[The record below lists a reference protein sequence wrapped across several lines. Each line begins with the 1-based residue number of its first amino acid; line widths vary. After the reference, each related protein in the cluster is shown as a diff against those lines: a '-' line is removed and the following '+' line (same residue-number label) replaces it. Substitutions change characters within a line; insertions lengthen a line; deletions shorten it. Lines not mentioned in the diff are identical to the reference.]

1 MPSRILILTN
11 GHLCRNP
18 RVVKEASTL
27 GRAGYEV
34 RVLHV
39 KTSSEFEAL
48 DADLTKSAPF
58 QRDAIDLRPHAGA
71 APFAR
76 RLRHWL
82 AREACA
88 RWGLASAGSLGP
100 AGSLWRRARAWPAD
114 LTIVHNEVAHA
125 VGLRLQRSGR
135 RVAADIEDWHS
146 EDLLPADRAR
156 RPLALLRRNER
167 ELLLRCV
174 HTTTTSH
181 ALSDGLFARYG
192 GRRPEVITNSFP
204 LQSLA
209 RPRSASKPPRLFW
222 FSQTIG
228 PGRGL
233 EEFFASW
240 QLCRQPS
247 EVVLLGAIAPGYE
260 AALLGSLPADRRA
273 GVHLRPLVPP
283 AALPD
288 VIAEHDL
295 GLALEQSFIVN
306 RDLTITNKILQ
317 YLNAGL
323 AIVAS
328 NTAGQR
334 EVLAAAPPAGR
345 IVSLDQPALFA
356 ATLDAMLANRDALA
370 TSRRAARRLA
380 EDIYCWER
388 EEPRLLALVARALT
402 DRT

>member
-39 KTSSEFEAL
+39 QTSSEFEAL
-48 DADLTKSAPF
+48 DADLARSAPF
-58 QRDAIDLRPHAGA
+58 QREAIDLRPHAGA

-88 RWGLASAGSLGP
+88 RWGLASAGALGP

-167 ELLLRCV
+167 ELLHRCV

-181 ALSDGLFARYG
+181 ALADGLFARYG
-192 GRRPEVITNSFP
+192 GRPPEVITNSFP
-204 LQSLA
+204 LQPLTGSLQPA
-209 RPRSASKPPRLFW
+209 TPPRLFW

-233 EEFFASW
+233 EEFFAGW

-260 AALLGSLPADRRA
+260 AVLLGSLPPDRRA
-273 GVHLRPLVPP
+273 RVRMRPLVPP

-288 VIAEHDL
+288 AIAGHDL

-334 EVLAAAPPAGR
+334 EVLAAGPAAGR

-356 ATLDAMLANRDALA
+356 STLDAILVNRDALA
-370 TSRRAARRLA
+370 ASRRAARRLA

-402 DRT
+402 DRA

>member
-1 MPSRILILTN
+1 MSARILIITN
-11 GHLCRNP
+11 GPLCRNP
-18 RVVKEASTL
+18 RVVKEAGTL
-27 GRAGYEV
+27 GRAGHDV

-39 KTSSEFEAL
+39 QTNSGFEAL
-48 DADLTKSAPF
+48 DAELSAAAPF
-58 QRDAIDLRPHAGA
+58 QREAIDLRPGAGPA
-71 APFAR
+71 AFGR
-76 RLRHWL
+76 RLRHWF

-88 RWGLASAGSLGP
+88 RWGWNSAAALGP
-100 AGSLWRRARAWPAD
+100 AGSLHRRASAWRAD

-135 RVAADIEDWHS
+135 RVAADLEDWHS

-167 ELLLRCV
+167 ALLHRCA

-181 ALSDGLFARYG
+181 ALADGLFARYG

-204 LQSLA
+204 LQPLIG
-209 RPRSASKPPRLFW
+209 PLQPGTPPRLFW

-233 EEFFASW
+233 EEFFAGW

-247 EVVLLGAIAPGYE
+247 EVVLLGGISPGYE
-260 AALLGSLPADRRA
+260 SSLLGNLPAELRA
-273 GVHLRPLVPP
+273 RVRIRPLVSP
-283 AALPD
+283 AALPE

-295 GLALEQSFIVN
+295 GLALERSFIVN

-328 NTAGQR
+328 DTAGQR
-334 EVLAAAPPAGR
+334 EVLAAAPGAGR
-345 IVSLDQPALFA
+345 IVTLDQPPRFA
-356 ATLDAMLANRDALA
+356 AALDAMLADREALTA
-370 TSRRAARRLA
+370 SRRASRQLA
-380 EDIYCWER
+380 ENVYSWER
-388 EEPRLLALVARALT
+388 EEPRLVALVARALT
-402 DRT
+402 LPT